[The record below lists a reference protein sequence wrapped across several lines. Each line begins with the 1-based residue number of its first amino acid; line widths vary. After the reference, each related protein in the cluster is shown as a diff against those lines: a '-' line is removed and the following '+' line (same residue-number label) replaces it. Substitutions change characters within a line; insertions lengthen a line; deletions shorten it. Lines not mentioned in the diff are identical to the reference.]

1 MTSRAPRNA
10 AKNVATKQAVTT
22 CDVLVIG
29 GGLMGCAAAYE
40 LSKRG
45 LSVVVSEK
53 NASPGTETTAR
64 SGAIIRAHYGVP
76 QLVSLSLEAN
86 RRYANFHK
94 KTGHDIGW
102 TNCGYA
108 VLVDEADVRVLEAN
122 VSMHRKLGVNV
133 ELLAP
138 SEIKKMATA
147 LRTHDAALACYEPDG
162 GYANPSQTVN
172 AFAQIATQ
180 NGADFRFDAPVV
192 AAKKRGEDWQ
202 IQLSNGDIISTPQVV
217 ICTGNWSNK
226 VGAMF
231 GLDLPVTPVRAQ
243 IVVMERPNSF
253 LGSFPVISDLI
264 NLAYFR
270 EDGGDGMWVGSSDM
284 SDLCEQLPAPEN
296 YNEQADQSAVEA
308 ARHKTALRFE
318 GFDASDEGGIERAF
332 CGLYE
337 TTPDWQPIVDSFQN
351 VHVAVGFSGHGFKL
365 APVVGEEIAARVAG
379 DTSSTRSEWHIFDLA
394 RFAKN
399 RHIKSEHVYQR
410 AKFLR

>member
-29 GGLMGCAAAYE
+29 GGLMGCATAYE

-45 LSVVVSEK
+45 LRVVVSEK
-53 NASPGTETTAR
+53 NSAIGTETTAR

-94 KTGHDIGW
+94 ITGHDIGW

-108 VLVDEADVRVLEAN
+108 VLVDEADVRVLKAN

-133 ELLAP
+133 ELLPP

-162 GYANPSQTVN
+162 GYANPAQTVN

-192 AAKKRGEDWQ
+192 AAKKSGADWKVS
-202 IQLSNGDIISTPQVV
+202 LSNGDTVSTPQVV
-217 ICTGNWSNK
+217 ICTGNWSRN
-226 VGAMF
+226 VGQMF
-231 GLDLPVTPVRAQ
+231 GLKLPVTPVRAQ
-243 IVVMERPNSF
+243 IVVMERPRTF
-253 LGSFPVISDLI
+253 FGSFPVISDLI

-270 EDGGDGMWVGSSDM
+270 EDGDWGMWVGSSDM
-284 SDLCEQLPAPEN
+284 SDLSEQLLAPEGF
-296 YNEQADQSAVEA
+296 NEQADTSAIDA

-318 GFDASDEGGIERAF
+318 GFDANDSGVERAF

-399 RHIKSEHVYQR
+399 RHLKSEHVYQR

>member
-1 MTSRAPRNA
+1 MKKHNA
-10 AKNVATKQAVTT
+10 TT

-45 LSVVVSEK
+45 LRVVVSEK
-53 NASPGTETTAR
+53 NSAPGTETTAR

-94 KTGHDIGW
+94 TTGHDIGW

-108 VLVDEADVRVLEAN
+108 VLVDEADVPTLEAN

-133 ELLAP
+133 EILAP
-138 SEIKKMATA
+138 SEIRKMATA

-162 GYANPSQTVN
+162 GYANPAQTVN
-172 AFAQIATQ
+172 AFAQMATK
-180 NGADFRFDAPVV
+180 NGADFRFVAPVV
-192 AAKKRGEDWQ
+192 AAKKSGANWQ
-202 IQLSNGDIISTPQVV
+202 ISLSSGDKISTPQVV
-217 ICTGNWSNK
+217 ICTGNWSNH
-226 VGAMF
+226 VGQMF
-231 GLDLPVTPVRAQ
+231 GLQLPVVPVRAQ
-243 IVVMERPNSF
+243 IVVMERPNNF

-284 SDLCEQLPAPEN
+284 SDLGEQLSAPEGF
-296 YNEQADQSAVEA
+296 NEQADTSAIEA

-318 GFDASDEGGIERAF
+318 GFDASDEDGVQRAF

-337 TTPDWQPIVDSFQN
+337 TTPDWQPIVDSFGN
-351 VHVAVGFSGHGFKL
+351 VHIAVGFSGHGFKL
-365 APVVGEEIAARVAG
+365 APVVGEEIAARVMD
-379 DTSSTRSEWHIFDLA
+379 DTSSTRSEWDIFDLA
-394 RFAKN
+394 RFAEN